1 LDFLINLEYL
11 SLQGNQIEYVTGLSR
26 LENLIYLDLSKN
38 NIQDL
43 RFSQLPEDIIIFKLS
58 DNPFAELEDY
68 REIVIANLPEL
79 EELDGITV
87 TIQDRFMSQG
97 IQIDSSI
104 ATMHQTYEDVP
115 DQAINLAKNT
125 AFMTDVEEMQYLEMN
140 SKVEQKLLKAKER
153 LDSLYEARN
162 KLRESL
168 SNKS

>member
-1 LDFLINLEYL
+1 MINLEYL

-38 NIQDL
+38 NIQEID
-43 RFSQLPEDIIIFKLS
+43 FSQVPEDIMILKLN
-58 DNPFAELEDY
+58 DNPIAEREDY
-68 REIVIANLPEL
+68 RETVIANLPEL
-79 EELDGITV
+79 EELDGIPV
-87 TIQDRFMSQG
+87 TMQERFKSQG
-97 IQIDSSI
+97 IQLDPSI
-104 ATMHQTYEDVP
+104 PIIPQTQAEVP

-125 AFMTDVEEMQYLEMN
+125 AFMTDVEEMQYLEMH

-162 KLRESL
+162 KVRESL

>member
-1 LDFLINLEYL
+1 M

-38 NIQDL
+38 NIQDID
-43 RFSQLPEDIIIFKLS
+43 FSQLPEDIMILKLS
-58 DNPFAELEDY
+58 DNPFAEREHY

-79 EELDGITV
+79 EELDGIPV
-87 TIQDRFMSQG
+87 TIQERFRSQG
-97 IQIDSSI
+97 IQLDSSI
-104 ATMHQTYEDVP
+104 PNIAKTQVEVP
-115 DQAINLAKNT
+115 DQAIDLAKNT
-125 AFMTDVEEMQYLEMN
+125 AFMTDVEEMQYLEMH

-168 SNKS
+168 LNKS